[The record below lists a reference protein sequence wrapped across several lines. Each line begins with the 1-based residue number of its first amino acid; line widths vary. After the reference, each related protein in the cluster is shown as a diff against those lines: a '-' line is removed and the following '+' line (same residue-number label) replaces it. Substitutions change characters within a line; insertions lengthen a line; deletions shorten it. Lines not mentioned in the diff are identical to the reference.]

1 MQHTSETRL
10 RVRFAETDKM
20 GIVYYANY
28 FVWME
33 IGRTDYCKT
42 VGFSY
47 RDMERDNANM
57 AVADASCR
65 YKIPARYDDEILV
78 RTRIDKLNR
87 RLVSFSYSIT
97 NAETGALLAEGKTV
111 HITIDKE
118 GKTCSI
124 PEKYYALLIRSANP
138 ALPRSSDGDKDPDPA

>member
-1 MQHTSETRL
+1 VQHTSETRL

-33 IGRTDYCKT
+33 IGRTDYCKS

-47 RDMERDNANM
+47 REMEKDHANM

-65 YKIPARYDDEILV
+65 YRAPARYDDEILV
-78 RTRIDKLNR
+78 RTVIEKLNR
-87 RLVSFSYSIT
+87 RLVSFLYSIS
-97 NAETGALLAEGKTV
+97 NAETGALLAEGRTV

-124 PEKYYALLIRSANP
+124 PEKYYAMLTRSTGPAPPRSA
-138 ALPRSSDGDKDPDPA
+138 AEGKDRDPA